1 MRPCSSGDSGSR
13 VKTKP
18 TSNNLIYLILYFQRE
33 MDTTCPG
40 FGQISSESITS
51 DYGSRETSNSE
62 EDVISGFCNIHGI
75 GELIVNAV
83 FMYETY

>member
-1 MRPCSSGDSGSR
+1 
-13 VKTKP
+13 
-18 TSNNLIYLILYFQRE
+18 